1 MFEINIG
8 RMTIKHYG
16 GLWWLSGAEGDD
28 TQVGLLELETVLRDL
43 HARKY
48 GGDKTA
54 SVETA

>member
-8 RMTIKHYG
+8 CMTIKHYG

-48 GGDKTA
+48 NGD
-54 SVETA
+54 